1 MLQNT
6 VLFVV
11 ISQTQSILQFF
22 SMHTPLLQEGG
33 QYSNISIF
41 YIFPVIQ
48 PIDFQINPTKRQSTF
63 QRIFYTIASSNSI
76 EPISRYSNF
85 SIAPRPQ
92 WIILIFREKLKKPHS
107 RYRTAY
113 PTAQQPNPL
122 SHNPC
127 RGGTLQRFYN
137 IHFTTADFTTPPA
150 LTPLRQERNFLTV
163 NIELFDRKYRT
174 F

>member
-122 SHNPC
+122 SHNP
-127 RGGTLQRFYN
+127 RTGAGFITILQYILYNSRFYTASCTN
-137 IHFTTADFTTPPA
+137 SFTART
-150 LTPLRQERNFLTV
+150 
-163 NIELFDRKYRT
+163 ELFDRKSRT